1 MIHAFY
7 IKALAA
13 LPIRS
18 DPKILRALLVAGH
31 CYGPLDPVCNSI
43 MNSCWYNLAFPLRNQ
58 VEALNLPHHKLPGC
72 FDEGAY
78 RCSLE
83 LPDGIV
89 DTSCMARLAYRSLDG
104 LVEALCV
111 GASMSRHQAL
121 EFLCTSNCDVS
132 RALIHPAVFADAAR
146 AAKHPQHAEFGSFLS
161 SQCSADMIYSSLP
174 VPAMFIYPLSTEYPF
189 EFIPRKPLQND
200 EAPTY
205 TLTVP
210 AAEKVMSKK
219 FFVWE
224 TLPRWTSLGPSLMWC
239 YASTTTSIHGNLLLS
254 LMSSVE

>member
-1 MIHAFY
+1 
-7 IKALAA
+7 
-13 LPIRS
+13 
-18 DPKILRALLVAGH
+18 
-31 CYGPLDPVCNSI
+31 
-43 MNSCWYNLAFPLRNQ
+43 
-58 VEALNLPHHKLPGC
+58 
-72 FDEGAY
+72 
-78 RCSLE
+78 
-83 LPDGIV
+83 
-89 DTSCMARLAYRSLDG
+89 
-104 LVEALCV
+104 
-111 GASMSRHQAL
+111 
-121 EFLCTSNCDVS
+121 
-132 RALIHPAVFADAAR
+132 
-146 AAKHPQHAEFGSFLS
+146 
-161 SQCSADMIYSSLP
+161 MIYSSLP

-200 EAPTY
+200 EAPPY

>member
-1 MIHAFY
+1 
-7 IKALAA
+7 
-13 LPIRS
+13 
-18 DPKILRALLVAGH
+18 
-31 CYGPLDPVCNSI
+31 

-58 VEALNLPHHKLPGC
+58 VEALNSYIPRLKLPGC

-78 RCSLE
+78 RCNLE

-89 DTSCMARLAYRSLDG
+89 DTSSMARLAYRSLDG

-111 GASMSRHQAL
+111 GASMSRHRAL

-146 AAKHPQHAEFGSFLS
+146 AAKHPQRAEFGSFLS
-161 SQCSADMIYSSLP
+161 SRCSSDMIYSSLP
-174 VPAMFIYPLSTEYPF
+174 VPAMYPLSTEYPF
-189 EFIPRKPLQND
+189 RFIPRKPLQND
-200 EAPTY
+200 EAPPY

-219 FFVWE
+219 FFVRDMLAFLRAKLGVVLHKYNYQHPWVMILSRS
-224 TLPRWTSLGPSLMWC
+224 LPLPLPCTICWLVL
-239 YASTTTSIHGNLLLS
+239 AD
-254 LMSSVE
+254 